1 VSIEAMTPYLLTV
14 IDLVLRWLHVI
25 VGISWVGSS
34 FYFMWLDARLNVPPQ
49 HPQSDNV
56 AGDLWALHGGGFYHS
71 QKYKSA
77 PGTIPTPLYR
87 FKWEAYTT
95 GLSGIALLAFVYYLN
110 ADLYLVSRDAGLLN
124 PGTAIAASIV
134 LIIAAWPVY
143 HVLCV
148 VVPNERLFAIIGTA
162 LVAGTA
168 WLVEQLFTGRGA
180 FMQLG
185 AMLGMLMVANVFFNI
200 MPAQRAMLASMRT
213 GSTPDASLGARAKRR
228 SVHNNYLT
236 LPVVLCMLSP
246 HYPLLYGQAD
256 NWLVLAMLMVA
267 GGFARHYFNLRNAGR
282 RTVVPLAVSLLICAT
297 SVVAIGYS
305 ANAGKGGAQTVTYR
319 EFKSIIDRRCRT
331 CHSVAPTYPGTV
343 VAPAGV
349 ALDNAADF
357 RRWASHIQER
367 VVVSHTMPNNN
378 VTGITDDERRR
389 VAAWFSSGMQAD

>member
-1 VSIEAMTPYLLTV
+1 MSIEPITPYLLTG

-34 FYFMWLDARLNVPPQ
+34 FYFMWLDARLNVPPKN
-49 HPQSDNV
+49 PQSDNV

-71 QKYKSA
+71 QKYQIA
-77 PGTIPTPLYR
+77 PGAIPTPLYR

-134 LIIAAWPVY
+134 LIIAAWPIY

-148 VVPNERLFAIIGTA
+148 SIATERLFAIVGTA
-162 LVAGTA
+162 LVAATA
-168 WLVEQLFTGRGA
+168 WLVAQLFTGRGA

-185 AMLGMLMVANVFFNI
+185 AMLGMLMVANVFFII

-213 GSTPDASLGARAKRR
+213 GSTPDASLGSRAKRR

-236 LPVVLCMLSP
+236 LPVVLCMFSP
-246 HYPLLYGQAD
+246 HYPLLYGLAN

-282 RTVVPLAVSLLICAT
+282 RTVAPLAVSLLIVAA
-297 SVVAIGYS
+297 SVAAIGYS
-305 ANAGKGGAQTVTYR
+305 AESGKGGAEAVTYR

-331 CHSVAPTYPGTV
+331 CHSVAPTFPGTV

-349 ALDNAADF
+349 TLDNAADF
-357 RRWASHIQER
+357 RRWASRIQER